1 MAWEV
6 DFLAVGEGEKSGD
19 AIALRWGNLSGPRPE
34 QTIFVIDGGTQDS
47 GERLVEHIQK
57 FYGTTK
63 VDAVILSHPDADH
76 ASGLAVVLEKLEVDR
91 LFMHQPWNHAEYIAH
106 LFNDGRVTP
115 TGIEDRAWEALRH
128 ARELEKIAE
137 RKGIPIIEPFSDNGS
152 AVLSPSRAFYQ
163 EQLVRFRCMPE
174 QKEKRAQAE
183 LYEQFSSIL
192 LGAVRALETWFK
204 ETLAD
209 PDSEATSGENNSSV
223 VLLLDLGAEKF
234 LFTADAGVPALEQA
248 VACAV
253 ARGVDLK
260 TVKYLQIP
268 HHGSRRN
275 IGPTVLNEILGP
287 ILQPDSPQGKTA
299 FVSAAKDSPKHP
311 AKRVVNAFK
320 RRGAK
325 VYATQGKSIRQSS
338 KDAPPRTGWT
348 SASELPFFD
357 GESDD

>member
-19 AIALRWGNLSGPRPE
+19 AIALRWGNLSGPRTE

-47 GERLVEHIQK
+47 GERLVEHIHK

-76 ASGLAVVLEKLEVDR
+76 ASGLAVVLEKLEVGR
-91 LFMHQPWNHAEYIAH
+91 LFMHQPWNHADAIAH

-115 TGIEDRAWEALRH
+115 TGIEDRAWQALAH

-137 RKGIPIIEPFSDNGS
+137 RKRIPIIEPFSDSDS
-152 AVLSPSRAFYQ
+152 AVLSPSRTFYQ
-163 EQLVRFRCMPE
+163 EQLLRFRCMPE
-174 QKEKRAQAE
+174 QKEKQAQAE
-183 LYEQFSSIL
+183 LLESFSSIL
-192 LGAVRALETWFK
+192 RGAARALETWFK
-204 ETLAD
+204 ETLTD
-209 PDSEATSGENNSSV
+209 PDDEATSGENNSSV
-223 VLLLDLGAEKF
+223 VLLLNLGDERF

-248 VACAV
+248 VSCA
-253 ARGVDLK
+253 ATRGIDLK

-275 IGPTVLNEILGP
+275 IGPTVLNKILGP
-287 ILQPDSPQGKTA
+287 ILDSTSQQAKTA
-299 FVSAAKDSPKHP
+299 FVSAAKDAPKHP

-338 KDAPPRTGWT
+338 KDAPARTGWT